1 MRADIIAIEELHAQ
15 LDINR
20 MEIVGNASYL
30 DAGSEK
36 GWPETE
42 PL

>member
-1 MRADIIAIEELHAQ
+1 MRADIIAVEKLHAQ
-15 LDINR
+15 LDIDC
-20 MEIVGNASYL
+20 MEIVGNAGDV
-30 DAGSEK
+30 DARSEK